1 MSVSMRIFWSAMNW
15 MGIYAAALLL
25 NLAVMTFFGSKTATA
40 LIMAGTFAAIA
51 AAIRIIVRF
60 VRHLR
65 RPTEKT
71 PEPVCESAENTGMQ
85 I

>member
-25 NLAVMTFFGSKTATA
+25 NLVFSTFLGQRWAVFLLTVC
-40 LIMAGTFAAIA
+40 TFAAMA

>member
-1 MSVSMRIFWSAMNW
+1 MSVSMRIFWSVMNW

-25 NLAVMTFFGSKTATA
+25 NLAVMTFFGSKAATV
-40 LIMAGTFAAIA
+40 LIMAGTFAGIA

-65 RPTEKT
+65 RPTEK
-71 PEPVCESAENTGMQ
+71 PRELVCESAENTGMQ